1 MAAND
6 DDRRDSAR
14 VPCKFLVRESALG
27 GSFEERVGNL
37 SIGGVWFA
45 DLHPPTGSI
54 IEVRFFVPGHEQE
67 IEARGEV
74 IRVSREGEQFGAHIK
89 FTDILLESELAIARY
104 LQSLPATAGGA
115 A

>member
-1 MAAND
+1 MAATT
-6 DDRRDSAR
+6 DDRRDSDR
-14 VPCKFLVRESALG
+14 VPCRILVREAALG

-37 SIGGVWFA
+37 SIGGVYFA
-45 DLHPPTGSI
+45 GLHPPAGSI

-74 IRVSREGEQFGAHIK
+74 VRVSRDGDQFGAHIR
-89 FTDILLESELAIARY
+89 FTEILLESELALARF
-104 LQSLPATAGGA
+104 LQGRAGGA